1 MARAALQICIFLF
14 LLYGVCGLNLPGGV
28 APEDFQ
34 KRDLLKIKV
43 NKLTS
48 TKTHLPYSF
57 YSLPYCPPKQHTVDD
72 ENSPYEFRMREPT
85 KCNVLCRIILD
96 AKTAKDLKEK
106 IDDEYRVNMVLDSLS
121 LVVPVRRLD
130 GSPSIVYQHGFPV
143 GFIGNYAWT
152 KDEVH
157 SISNHLAFT
166 IKFREDQ
173 TTGLL
178 RIVGFEV
185 IPSSIEHKYEGEWSD
200 KLTRLTTCDP
210 HARARRSIYQFQ
222 LPQRVEDGKEIIF
235 TYDVDFQES
244 DVKWESRWDVYL
256 LNISDETMWFSIV
269 NSLLIVLLLS
279 GKVAM
284 IMWSTLYRE
293 ISKYNQLEMTQEEAG
308 WKLLKGDAFR
318 PTISNSDLLCV
329 FVGTGVELFGMVL
342 VTLIFAALGF
352 LSHSNRKGGLELI
365 TMLFFWVFM
374 GIFGGYSSARL
385 YKMFNGTE
393 WKKIA
398 LKTAFMFPATL
409 FAIFFALN
417 ALISGEKS
425 SGAVPTGTMFALLLL
440 WFGISVP
447 LVFIGSYIGFKKE
460 TNNRQD
466 QDQDPVEISKVGRKI
481 PKQSWYMNPAFA
493 ILIGGILPFGVVFN
507 QLFFVLT
514 SIWLHQFYNNV
525 FRFLFIIFP
534 ILILTCAEITIMFCY
549 FQLRHGDYIW
559 WWRSYLTSGSSGLYL
574 FLYSAFYFFTKLE
587 IEKTVSVALYFG
599 SMLIASFAFFMVTG
613 TIGFYACFWFTRLI
627 YSSIKIK

>member
-1 MARAALQICIFLF
+1 MARAALENYQIWIYIFLV
-14 LLYGVCGLNLPGGV
+14 LSCQVRGLSVG
-28 APEDFQ
+28 PEDF
-34 KRDLLKIKV
+34 KKGDLLKIKV

-48 TKTHLPYSF
+48 TKTHLPFSYH
-57 YSLPYCPPKQHTVDD
+57 SLPYCNP

-85 KCNVLCRIILD
+85 KCNVVCRIILN
-96 AKTAKDLKEK
+96 AKTAKGLKEK
-106 IDDEYRVNMVLDSLS
+106 IDDEYMVNMDLDSLP
-121 LVVPVRRLD
+121 LVVPVT
-130 GSPSIVYQHGFPV
+130 SFEESSSIVYRHGFYV
-143 GFIGNYAWT
+143 GIKGQYAGSNVDMHFIIN
-152 KDEVH
+152 H
-157 SISNHLAFT
+157 SAFT
-166 IKFREDQ
+166 VKFRKDLA
-173 TTGLL
+173 TDLS

-185 IPSSIEHKYEGEWSD
+185 TPYSIKHEYEGEWND
-200 KLTRLTTCDP
+200 KSTRLTTCDQEG
-210 HARARRSIYQFQ
+210 RTISEFEG
-222 LPQRVEDGKEIIF
+222 PQKVEDGKEIIF

-244 DVKWESRWDVYL
+244 DVKL
-256 LNISDETMWFSIV
+256 WFSIV

-284 IMWSTLYRE
+284 MMWSTLYRE
-293 ISKYNQLEMTQEEAG
+293 ISKHNQLEMTQEEAG
-308 WKLLKGDAFR
+308 WKLLQGDVFR
-318 PTISNSDLLCV
+318 PPISNSDLLCV

-342 VTLIFAALGF
+342 VTMIFAALGF
-352 LSHSNRKGGLELI
+352 LSPSNRKGGLELI
-365 TMLFFWVFM
+365 NMFFLWVFM
-374 GIFGGYSSARL
+374 GFFGGYSSARL

-398 LKTAFMFPATL
+398 LKTAFMLPATL

-460 TNNRQD
+460 TNNKQD

-493 ILIGGILPFGVVFN
+493 ILIGGILPFGVIFN

-514 SIWLHQFYNNV
+514 SIWLHQLYNNV
-525 FRFLFIIFP
+525 FGFLFIIFP
-534 ILILTCAEITIMFCY
+534 ILVLTCAEITILFCY

-587 IEKTVSVALYFG
+587 IEKPVSVALYFG
-599 SMLIASFAFFMVTG
+599 SMFIASFAFFMVTG
-613 TIGFYACFWFTRLI
+613 TIGFCACFWFTKLI
-627 YSSIKIK
+627 YSSIKLK